1 MNFKIDFVLLVGDDE
16 TVDSASFL
24 ESLERYR
31 AELDDVSS
39 VEGRLIVQFDGPN
52 VCDDFADPVI
62 RLVDSILRKLPWIIG
77 GDTETVA
84 LRNSEQCFAFVPAGE
99 SVELSYFTGSE
110 TEIEDYIF
118 EPVTVRLEAFVNQS
132 IAMGERLLKIIGK
145 VDEALLTSNE
155 DAKDLKTSF
164 DEAKRAWRDYQLHQR
179 R

>member
-1 MNFKIDFVLLVGDDE
+1 MNLKIDFVLLVGDDDA
-16 TVDSASFL
+16 VDSAAFL
-24 ESLERYR
+24 DGLARYKGDLEDIS
-31 AELDDVSS
+31 AL
-39 VEGRLIVQFDGPN
+39 EGRLTVNFDGPN
-52 VCDDFADPVI
+52 VCDEFADPVI

-118 EPVTVRLEAFVNQS
+118 EPVTVRLDAFVNQS
-132 IAMGERLLKIIGK
+132 IAMGERLLQIIAGI
-145 VDEALLTSNE
+145 DPALSTDNE
-155 DAKDLKTSF
+155 DAKDLQTSF
-164 DEAKRAWRDYQLHQR
+164 DEAKRAWRDYLLHNR